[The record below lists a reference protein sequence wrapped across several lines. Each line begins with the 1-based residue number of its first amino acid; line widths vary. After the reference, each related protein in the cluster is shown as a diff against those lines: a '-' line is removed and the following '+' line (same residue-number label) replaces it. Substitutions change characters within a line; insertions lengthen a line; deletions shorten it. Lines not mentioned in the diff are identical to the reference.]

1 MTITPEFIE
10 KLRDRISLSS
20 IIGKRV
26 KLTKRGNR
34 FIGLCPFHSEKTP
47 SFNVNDDEGFF
58 YCFGCG
64 ASGDVINYVRETSG
78 LSFIE
83 SVQELA
89 DIAGIPMPEFR
100 PQDNAKK
107 ERNVTLLS
115 CFETAAE
122 FFQKS
127 LKSDRGHK
135 ALNYLIQ
142 RGRKSSLNY

>member
-1 MTITPEFIE
+1 MTITAEFIE

-64 ASGDVINYVRETSG
+64 ASGDVINYVRETNG
-78 LSFIE
+78 LSFLE

-89 DIAGIPMPEFR
+89 DIAGLPMPEFR
-100 PQDNAKK
+100 PQASAIK
-107 ERNVTLLS
+107 
-115 CFETAAE
+115 
-122 FFQKS
+122 
-127 LKSDRGHK
+127 
-135 ALNYLIQ
+135 
-142 RGRKSSLNY
+142 